1 MEAKGKVIVASAG
14 RGKYR
19 VQTVARFIGDDVLI
33 SIWGGTKPH
42 VGSVA
47 AATPRPSL
55 EDSRKTSATSSVFNF
70 IGHKDDSIARMF
82 SEKVAASLERN
93 IVATAGVHIDNITK
107 EGIAKVLQNCEVLC
121 FNLIK
126 RLKKII

>member
-1 MEAKGKVIVASAG
+1 
-14 RGKYR
+14 
-19 VQTVARFIGDDVLI
+19 
-33 SIWGGTKPH
+33 
-42 VGSVA
+42 
-47 AATPRPSL
+47 
-55 EDSRKTSATSSVFNF
+55 
-70 IGHKDDSIARMF
+70 MF